1 MLSSVTV
8 SSQVRAAGQGSNTSG
23 TKKKKRPSV
32 VAMKNSGKTLI
43 SGTTQ
48 LNEVSLD

>member
-23 TKKKKRPSV
+23 TKKKRPSV